1 LPLSGVVAHSQT
13 GSMSAEDV
21 TGGGLFLAGGRLT
34 LEMRDDDGIIGTSG
48 RRS

>member
-1 LPLSGVVAHSQT
+1 LPLSSIVAHPHT

-34 LEMRDDDGIIGTSG
+34 LEMLDDGVIGTSG